1 MKLYIICFLLLAM
14 FNECD
19 DGYETVDVYFENNS
33 DEQVTVL
40 ALWMG
45 DDFSILQ
52 PNWMSEW
59 PNWVRTVMPNEKI
72 IMSRVVYAEPDNYQ
86 LLIWKQ
92 STLDKYSKEEILWK
106 NIYDKRY
113 RYTKSEL
120 KKINLTI
127 VYDGK

>member
-45 DDFSILQ
+45 DDFSIHQ

>member
-1 MKLYIICFLLLAM
+1 MLLAM

>member
-14 FNECD
+14 FSECD
-19 DGYETVDVYFENNS
+19 DGYEAVDVYFENNT
-33 DEQVTVL
+33 EEPVAVM

-92 STLDKYSKEEILWK
+92 STLDKYSKEEILRK

-113 RYTKSEL
+113 RYIKSEL

>member
-113 RYTKSEL
+113 RYTKSEF

>member
-1 MKLYIICFLLLAM
+1 M

-45 DDFSILQ
+45 DDFSSLQ
-52 PNWMSEW
+52 PDWMSEW

>member
-1 MKLYIICFLLLAM
+1 MKLYIICFLLRAM

-33 DEQVTVL
+33 VEQVTVL

>member
-1 MKLYIICFLLLAM
+1 MKLYIICFLVLAM

>member
-120 KKINLTI
+120 KKET
-127 VYDGK
+127 